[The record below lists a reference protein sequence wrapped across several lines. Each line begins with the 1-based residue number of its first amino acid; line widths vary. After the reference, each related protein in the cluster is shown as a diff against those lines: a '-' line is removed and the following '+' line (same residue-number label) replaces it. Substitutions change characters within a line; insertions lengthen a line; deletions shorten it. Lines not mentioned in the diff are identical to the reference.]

1 MESVR
6 VSVALALIEQNGR
19 WLVSLRSGGRVFAG
33 AWEFPGGRIE
43 PGEHPWRAAERE
55 ALEET
60 GLGVEAFDDLGEL
73 DADTPT
79 GKVMLHLVVCRP
91 AAGRAEPRAE
101 AVQAVR
107 WVPLDELDGL
117 RMPPANA
124 EVVRR
129 LRSHVARR
137 GSEGGPRGRE

>member
-6 VSVALALIEQNGR
+6 VSVALALIEQDGR
-19 WLVSLRSGGRVFAG
+19 WLVGLRSAGRVFAG
-33 AWEFPGGRIE
+33 AWEFPGGRIQ

-55 ALEET
+55 TLEET
-60 GLGVEAFDDLGEL
+60 GLEVQACGGLGEL
-73 DADTPT
+73 DAETPA
-79 GKVMLHLVVCRP
+79 GKVTLHLVLCRP

-107 WVPLDELDGL
+107 WVPLDELDRL
-117 RMPPANA
+117 TMPPANA

-137 GSEGGPRGRE
+137 GSEGGPRGQE